1 MITEA
6 LATAAFCAMI
16 GGTEE
21 VRHNY
26 EHSYVKVDCETSTEV
41 IEAGLDK
48 RGSLDSLQQA
58 IFFSVLTG
66 KKPVVVIYD
75 TDGKEGRYE
84 FRIRKACEWA
94 GVEYQSIRVGS

>member
-6 LATAAFCAMI
+6 IATAMYCMSL
-16 GGTEE
+16 GGMEE
-21 VRHNY
+21 VRHY
-26 EHSYVKVDCETSTEV
+26 YPHSYIKVDCETTTEV

-48 RGSLDSLQQA
+48 RDSLDSLQQA

-75 TDGKEGRYE
+75 TDGKEGKYE
-84 FRIRKACEWA
+84 YRIRKACERV
-94 GVEYQSIRVGS
+94 GVEYRSVRVDS